1 VALRRSALSVVD
13 DGGLTAQV
21 VEVRTTPGQ
30 LRLVVRAEH
39 AGRQVELDAVAPL
52 DRRLAPDDIVR
63 LRVDPTRMATLPG
76 RSPGREPVP
85 ERVLD

>member
-1 VALRRSALSVVD
+1 
-13 DGGLTAQV
+13 
-21 VEVRTTPGQ
+21 
-30 LRLVVRAEH
+30 
-39 AGRQVELDAVAPL
+39 VELDAVAPL